1 MPPVRHVVS
10 PAIQR
15 RSGGKLVLLFHFDQG
30 KVWLLKEGLRMLWNY
45 QLLSD
50 GRSVSIGEVF
60 FHCKDHTV
68 GDDGQQDGIFERSA
82 HERRS
87 NANHFVSG

>member
-1 MPPVRHVVS
+1 MGQS
-10 PAIQR
+10 
-15 RSGGKLVLLFHFDQG
+15 KLIS
-30 KVWLLKEGLRMLWNY
+30 KVDGLRMLWNY
-45 QLLSD
+45 QLLGD

-60 FHCKDHTV
+60 FHCKDHAV

-87 NANHFVSG
+87 NANHFVSGQVDVEGLFSKPPVW